1 MDSTTET
8 SFVPTADRPVPVSS
22 QRAFGLDALR
32 GLAILLMVLSAHLSW
47 GVFPSWMYHA
57 QVPPPDHRF
66 DPGIPG
72 ITWVDLVFPL
82 FLFCMGAAFPVALGR
97 RLAAGRAHGR
107 IVLDILHRGF
117 LLGFFAIFH
126 QHMMPH
132 VLDPDRG
139 TPALLTSM
147 AGFGLMFAVFCR
159 FPDSWKWWVPWA
171 VRAGGWLSVVV
182 LLANVEYPDG
192 SGFSLY
198 RSNIILVVLT
208 NMAVFGALIYLV
220 VQRHATVYL
229 GILLAF
235 IAIRLSAGEEGV
247 VQALYRNSPVPW
259 IFHMRYLQYLHV
271 VIPGILAG
279 RLLWDW
285 MRAGEA
291 ARETG
296 GGWSERRWAVLAAF
310 LLMFSAAVLIGLQER
325 WLWQTNLLA
334 AAGIGAGAWITKAP
348 GGVSETFIRSVF
360 LWGAAWL
367 VIGLLFEPYEGGIKK
382 DSATISYY
390 YVCAAL
396 SSFLLASFIVVI
408 DRLKKKHWVRLLVDN
423 GQNPMIAYVGGG
435 LFVIPVLTLL
445 GVHGWLMEW
454 AREPWPVFFRALGY
468 TLLVALMVRF
478 FTRRKIFWR
487 T

>member
-1 MDSTTET
+1 MGKSYVSTAANTPGAP
-8 SFVPTADRPVPVSS
+8 SVSVAT
-22 QRAFGLDALR
+22 RAFGLDALR

-57 QVPPPDHRF
+57 QVPPPDHQF
-66 DPGIPG
+66 DPTIPG

-97 RLAAGRAHGR
+97 RLEAGRTHGR

-117 LLGFFAIFH
+117 LLAFFAIFH
-126 QHMMPH
+126 QHLMPH
-132 VLDPDRG
+132 VLDPGRG
-139 TPALLTSM
+139 ASALLTSM

-159 FPDSWKWWVPWA
+159 LPDSWKWWAPWL
-171 VRAGGWLSVVV
+171 VRGGGWLSVVV

-220 VQRHATVYL
+220 VRQNATIYL
-229 GILLAF
+229 GILIAF
-235 IAIRLSAGEEGV
+235 IAIRLSSGEDGF
-247 VQALYRNSPVPW
+247 VQWLYRNSPAPW

-285 MRAGEA
+285 MREEKGEKFTEA
-291 ARETG
+291 K
-296 GGWSERRWAVLAAF
+296 WSNRRWGLVAGF
-310 LLMFSAAVLIGLQER
+310 LFFFSAAILIGLQER
-325 WLWQTNLLA
+325 WLWQTVLVA
-334 AAGIGAGAWITKAP
+334 VMGIAFGGWITSAAGGAP
-348 GGVSETFIRSVF
+348 ERFLRVLF
-360 LWGAAWL
+360 LWGCAWL

-390 YVCAAL
+390 YVCAGL
-396 SSFLLASFIVVI
+396 SSFLLGGFIAVI
-408 DRLKKKHWVRLLVDN
+408 DFLKKKRWVQLLVDN

-435 LFVIPVLTLL
+435 LFVVPVLTLM
-445 GVHGWLMEW
+445 GIHGWLMGLSS
-454 AREPWPVFFRALGY
+454 EPWPVFARAIGY
-468 TLLVALMVRF
+468 TLLVAFMVRF
-478 FTRRKIFWR
+478 FTRRGLFWR